1 MNRPRPVPFVL
12 EIDDGQV
19 INLVNNF
26 GITSGSTLTPLS
38 LTLITTSL
46 LFPKAIKEILLL
58 FYNSAYVSTDN
69 VGLCM
74 Q

>member
-1 MNRPRPVPFVL
+1 MYRPRPVPFVL

-19 INLVNNF
+19 VNLVNNF
-26 GITSGSTLTPLS
+26 GITSGSMPAPLS

-46 LFPKAIKEILLL
+46 LFPKAIREILLL
-58 FYNSAYVSTDN
+58 FYNSAYVTIDN

>member
-1 MNRPRPVPFVL
+1 MYRPRPVPFVL

-19 INLVNNF
+19 VNLVNNF
-26 GITSGSTLTPLS
+26 GITSGTLT
-38 LTLITTSL
+38 TTSL

-58 FYNSAYVSTDN
+58 FYNSAYVTIDN